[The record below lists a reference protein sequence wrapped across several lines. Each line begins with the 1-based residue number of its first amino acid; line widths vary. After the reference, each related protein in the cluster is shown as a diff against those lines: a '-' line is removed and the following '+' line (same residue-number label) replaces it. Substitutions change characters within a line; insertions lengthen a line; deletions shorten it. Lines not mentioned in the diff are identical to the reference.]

1 MNDLKFED
9 ICNQWYNGNR
19 KHTFELMLE
28 NNFDD
33 ANTIIDEY
41 LKMPR
46 HLRFISWN
54 DIGRMIEGVILLKSL
69 MIYDI
74 DILNRIKKLKKEI

>member
-1 MNDLKFED
+1 MSNYFRAMNEDFGNNTENKEMNFED

-19 KHTFELMLE
+19 KDTFELMLE

-41 LKMPR
+41 LKLPT
-46 HLRFISWN
+46 RFISWN
-54 DIGRMIEGVILLKSL
+54 DIVRITEGVILLK
-69 MIYDI
+69 
-74 DILNRIKKLKKEI
+74 NE

>member
-41 LKMPR
+41 LKMPI
-46 HLRFISWN
+46 RFISWN
-54 DIGRMIEGVILLKSL
+54 DIVRITEGVILLK
-69 MIYDI
+69 
-74 DILNRIKKLKKEI
+74 NEGEV